1 MTSTKMLQI
10 CLGLARRLF
19 WQNVHI
25 LPNCPHVGN
34 KKYFIMECMIHTFT
48 FDIHSLFWAWSGQ
61 FSGCCQYVSLIH
73 GRFFSYPWEIFSLIH
88 WGFFSDPLGDFFSYP
103 LGILFWSMGDFFLI
117 HGRFLVC
124 NSRPNCLRF
133 IRRRDDTWTGLQTT
147 TNLTELKF
155 LLLLLLVH
163 LICGKFALIFD
174 LGLIFILQTICGGC
188 LSSWIKQ
195 VHLCKRMWWLYE
207 CSIW

>member
-1 MTSTKMLQI
+1 MYDTHFYIWYLFNV
-10 CLGLARRLF
+10 LGLIRIILWMLSICESDPWEILF
-19 WQNVHI
+19 LSMGDFFFDPLGIFFWSI
-25 LPNCPHVGN
+25 GRFLFLSIGN
-34 KKYFIMECMIHTFT
+34 SF
-48 FDIHSLFWAWSGQ
+48 
-61 FSGCCQYVSLIH
+61 LIH
-73 GRFFSYPWEIFSLIH
+73 GRFL
-88 WGFFSDPLGDFFSYP
+88 SDPLGISFCSMGDF
-103 LGILFWSMGDFFLI
+103 LWSIGDFFLI

-163 LICGKFALIFD
+163 LICGKFALIFN

-207 CSIW
+207 SSIC

>member
-1 MTSTKMLQI
+1 MYDTHFYIWYLFNV
-10 CLGLARRLF
+10 LGLIRIILWMLSICRSGPWEIFFGAMLF
-19 WQNVHI
+19 
-25 LPNCPHVGN
+25 
-34 KKYFIMECMIHTFT
+34 
-48 FDIHSLFWAWSGQ
+48 
-61 FSGCCQYVSLIH
+61 LIH
-73 GRFFSYPWEIFSLIH
+73 WRFLSDPWEIYSDPWEIFSDVCNIS
-88 WGFFSDPLGDFFSYP
+88 FSP
-103 LGILFWSMGDFFLI
+103 MGDFSLI

-207 CSIW
+207 SSIW